1 MLHRFITN
9 IVTGLTIMAMS
20 VGAFSPTARAV
31 TVVTESV
38 KIEGGT
44 ADFGS
49 GLHALGTPTGDGSVK
64 WDFTTDGSG
73 LKATVRVQGT
83 LYLDSVDPGCARVTI
98 EFKSS
103 SDGSG
108 PALAT
113 RHTDVCV
120 TTAGHNANDSTNKKL
135 VDESFSSCDLNSVVL
150 QTNPVVNGQPVSPG
164 SHKLFSQA
172 PNKRKLSVKVN
183 SNDADFGTGTHAGGG
198 PTGDGLVQFTRENC
212 NVTGLVSGTLY
223 YDSLFSEGCAQI
235 IIDFENS
242 SGTALK
248 SQTIKKCG
256 PGGNANDAVNK
267 KTVDETFNG
276 ASLSK
281 IRLRVGQVLPDG
293 SFVRVQSKTCDLAQ
307 CN

>member
-1 MLHRFITN
+1 MLHRVITR
-9 IVTGLTIMAMS
+9 IITGLTIIAMS
-20 VGAFSPTARAV
+20 TGAFSTTAWAI
-31 TVVTESV
+31 TVDTESV

-49 GLHALGTPTGDGSVK
+49 GLHALGSPTGDGTVK
-64 WDFTTDGSG
+64 WDFTSDSSG

-103 SDGSG
+103 SDGTG
-108 PALAT
+108 PSLAT
-113 RHTDVCV
+113 RHADVCV
-120 TTAGHNANDSTNKKL
+120 TTTGHNANDATNKKL

-164 SHKLFSQA
+164 NHKSFSA
-172 PNKRKLSVKVN
+172 PNKRKLSLKVN

-198 PTGDGLVQFTRENC
+198 PSGDGLVQFTRENC

-256 PGGNANDAVNK
+256 PGGNANDAGNQK
-267 KTVDETFNG
+267 SVDETFNN

-293 SFVRVQSKTCDLAQ
+293 SFVRVQTKTCDLAQ